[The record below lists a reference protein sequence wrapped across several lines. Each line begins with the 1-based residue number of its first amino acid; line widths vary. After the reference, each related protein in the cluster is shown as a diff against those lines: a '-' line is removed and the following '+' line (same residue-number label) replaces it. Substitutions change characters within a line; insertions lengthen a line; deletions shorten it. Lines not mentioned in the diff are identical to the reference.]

1 MKKTLF
7 GLIYMSSYK
16 IQLNIVDLKDLTV
29 IEKLDSP
36 SFLQADSKSQVFEQ
50 DMDKIC
56 DAIEGFKESSA
67 MINLSLF
74 KNNKFESSWSL
85 ALGPREIQEINEITN
100 ETPNDPIYVINDYLG
115 AKIGHLARQ
124 IKDNSRAAVI
134 IQHADAL
141 NNTYLKKE
149 NSANQITHEEFQHF
163 YDQLIQ
169 MSLNDIMQ
177 NYDLEPAVA
186 DHAIPNAISIKQF
199 LSLLNIGTIY
209 ITDMSVVTGLLMLEK
224 RGKDTDIMMTSA
236 QNMARRY
243 LVDLHHA
250 SWAATVDD
258 IGSFVNQARRYE
270 QSADFIEANELI
282 GMSDRENEIV
292 SEICRYQTIDD
303 GDGSAP
309 NIGGHHYRHLD
320 PDVQLTVAK
329 LSAILRIATAL
340 DASHKQKIK
349 QIVISLK
356 KNNEL
361 VIRAKTN
368 ADITLERWSFNK
380 RVKLFED
387 VFGIKVVLK
396 QEGMNRQ

>member
-1 MKKTLF
+1 M
-7 GLIYMSSYK
+7 
-16 IQLNIVDLKDLTV
+16 
-29 IEKLDSP
+29 P
-36 SFLQADSKSQVFEQ
+36 KSARE
-50 DMDKIC
+50 
-56 DAIEGFKESSA
+56 
-67 MINLSLF
+67 L
-74 KNNKFESSWSL
+74 
-85 ALGPREIQEINEITN
+85 LG
-100 ETPNDPIYVINDYLG
+100 
-115 AKIGHLARQ
+115 
-124 IKDNSRAAVI
+124 
-134 IQHADAL
+134 
-141 NNTYLKKE
+141 
-149 NSANQITHEEFQHF
+149 
-163 YDQLIQ
+163 
-169 MSLNDIMQ
+169 
-177 NYDLEPAVA
+177 
-186 DHAIPNAISIKQF
+186 
-199 LSLLNIGTIY
+199 
-209 ITDMSVVTGLLMLEK
+209 
-224 RGKDTDIMMTSA
+224 
-236 QNMARRY
+236 
-243 LVDLHHA
+243 
-250 SWAATVDD
+250 WAATVDD

-309 NIGGHHYRHLD
+309 NIGGHHYRHLN

-349 QIVISLK
+349 KIVISLK